1 MFILGIETSSDICSI
16 GITDKEKFL
25 SELSTHIHNAHS
37 ELLFPGILNVINAA
51 GMNMKELS
59 GVAVSSGPGSFT
71 GLRIGVSAAKGIAF
85 ALDIPLFLISTLD
98 IFANYGLGLGKV
110 ICSVTPSIR
119 EDVFYC
125 YYKEKDGNIERISEY
140 RLGKI
145 EGMEKDF
152 KEGLFFTGI
161 ISQELKSTLKK
172 IYSNSETYFSNEC
185 VVPRGFLVAKMGY
198 KKMILSQSDDIE
210 DSEPLYLREFDVK
223 VKKF

>member
-16 GITDKEKFL
+16 GITSKENFL
-25 SELSTHIHNAHS
+25 SELSAHTHNTHS
-37 ELLFPGILNVINAA
+37 ELLFPVILNVINTA
-51 GMNMKELS
+51 GMNMKDLS

-71 GLRIGVSAAKGIAF
+71 GLRIGVSTAKGIAY
-85 ALDIPLFLISTLD
+85 ALNIPLFLIPTLD
-98 IFANYGLGLGKV
+98 IFANFGLGLGKI
-110 ICSVTPSIR
+110 ICSIIPSIR
-119 EDVFYC
+119 GEVFYC

-152 KEGLFFTGI
+152 EKGIIFTGI
-161 ISQELKSTLKK
+161 ISQELKSNLKK
-172 IYSNSETYFSNEC
+172 VYSNDETYFSNEYF
-185 VVPRGFLVAKMGY
+185 VPNGFLVAKMGY